1 MASDG
6 SEVDSEAEGGNGGNY
21 KYLTEMKLNTLT
33 KERAEKL
40 MRERDEAEAQLKTL
54 EATTLETMWLRELDA
69 LEEKYAEDRTWRIQ
83 LQNPEGIPTSALKSS
98 SSSSSKSR
106 ITKLRK

>member
-1 MASDG
+1 VDA
-6 SEVDSEAEGGNGGNY
+6 EVEGGSGGNY

-40 MRERDEAEAQLKTL
+40 MRERDDAEAQLRVL

-69 LEEKYAEDRTWRIQ
+69 LEQKYAEDREWRIQ
-83 LQNPEGIPTSALKSS
+83 LQNPEGGVVKGTSKAPSFGKTSS
-98 SSSSSKSR
+98 TDKKR
-106 ITKLRK
+106 ALRKG